1 MLHNFGTNEQNSVK
15 NDIAIFICLVNVLI
29 KFQTDKINYYIMK
42 ILNS

>member
-15 NDIAIFICLVNVLI
+15 NDIAIFICLINASI
-29 KFQTDKINYYIMK
+29 QFQTNKMNYCIIK

>member
-15 NDIAIFICLVNVLI
+15 NDIAIFICLVSVLI